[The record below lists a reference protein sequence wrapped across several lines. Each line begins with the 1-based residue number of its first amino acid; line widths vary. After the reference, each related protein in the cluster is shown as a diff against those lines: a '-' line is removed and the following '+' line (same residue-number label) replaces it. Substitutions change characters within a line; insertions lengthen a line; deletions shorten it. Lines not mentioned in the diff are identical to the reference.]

1 MLRELE
7 DGNLGM
13 SAELGSTG
21 KITERLRRPSLGTS
35 PKQEQGGRPWE
46 ALRRAS
52 TAAAGGVLNPA
63 LVGEPHRGVR
73 VLGTAR
79 SAGART
85 FARKLKQAGPGLG
98 YRSPQLGVLQ
108 LQPRALFVLA
118 EAMQTYAW
126 QKELFDVGIC
136 VHACPKLHA
145 TQLQATYPCVLK
157 LWHRELNARSNLVSP

>member
-21 KITERLRRPSLGTS
+21 KTTEGLRRPGSGTN
-35 PKQEQGGRPWE
+35 PQQEQGGRPWE

-63 LVGEPHRGVR
+63 LVGQPHRGVR

-98 YRSPQLGVLQ
+98 YRSPQPGVLQ
-108 LQPRALFVLA
+108 AAGHCLF
-118 EAMQTYAW
+118 W
-126 QKELFDVGIC
+126 QELCRHTRGKRSCLMLVSVFM
-136 VHACPKLHA
+136 L
-145 TQLQATYPCVLK
+145 
-157 LWHRELNARSNLVSP
+157 ARSFMPPNHRLFISVCSHLASRTKHA